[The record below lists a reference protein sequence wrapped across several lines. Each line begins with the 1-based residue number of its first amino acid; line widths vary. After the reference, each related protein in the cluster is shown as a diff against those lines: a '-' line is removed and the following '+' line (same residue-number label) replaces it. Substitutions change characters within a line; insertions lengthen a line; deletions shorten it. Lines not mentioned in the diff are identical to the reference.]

1 MVFYFYFSQ
10 FSTAITFYFHI
21 FIPHIYSFV
30 IHCSSCTTGVTMNI
44 LLMLL
49 RYLKMAPWPLVMN
62 IYFLYLYFIKQMV
75 YWLIEKREFIYD
87 NNKYN

>member
-1 MVFYFYFSQ
+1 
-10 FSTAITFYFHI
+10 
-21 FIPHIYSFV
+21 
-30 IHCSSCTTGVTMNI
+30 MNI